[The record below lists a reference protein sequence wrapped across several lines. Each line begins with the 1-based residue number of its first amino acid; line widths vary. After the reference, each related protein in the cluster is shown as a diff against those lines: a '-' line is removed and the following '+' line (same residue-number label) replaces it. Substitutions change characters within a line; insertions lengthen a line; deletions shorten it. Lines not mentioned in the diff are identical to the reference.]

1 VVVVVTGAG
10 TVVCCVVVVSLWLG
24 LSVLQ
29 PVIERRPAAAM
40 HERMIFFIFSLYCL
54 VGLFTATSLPA
65 GW

>member
-1 VVVVVTGAG
+1 MVVVVTGAG

-40 HERMIFFIFSLYCL
+40 QERMILFIFSLYYL
-54 VGLFTATSLPA
+54 VGLFTTTSLPA